1 MGEISL
7 EDEELAIAKKVSARF
22 KNFNCKQIS
31 DYSHEEKGW
40 KENKIGN
47 LISYNFAKYINID

>member
-1 MGEISL
+1 M
-7 EDEELAIAKKVSARF
+7 AIAKKVSARF